1 MRRICIVMA
10 IIMAST
16 TAAFAADQTKS
27 RKISLKSLWTGEK
40 ISVVYRIGDVYQG
53 EALNKINYLMRD
65 WRCKTVKPIDLKL
78 IDLLWEMID
87 KLKPRRTVRIISGY
101 RSPGLNVSLRRA
113 GRRTAPHSPHTLGK
127 AIDVHFPGVP
137 LKRVRK
143 VALEFNVG
151 GVGYYPFSGPP
162 FIHIDTGKIR
172 QWAEGTYSRA
182 EKKKR
187 KKRLK
192 LACDDHESVT
202 ASTDSN
208 TIASGTK
215 IILSDIKYEK
225 SPDEQNSPELISQTV
240 R

>member
-1 MRRICIVMA
+1 MRRLCIVLA
-10 IIMAST
+10 IVLAST
-16 TAAFAADQTKS
+16 SISFAADKS
-27 RKISLKSLWTGEK
+27 NARKISLKSLWTGEK
-40 ISVVYRIGDVYQG
+40 ISVTYRIGGVYQG
-53 EALNKINYLMRD
+53 DALNKINYLMRD
-65 WRCKTVKPIDLKL
+65 WRCKDVKPIDLEL
-78 IDLLWEMID
+78 IDLLWKMID
-87 KLKPRRTVRIISGY
+87 KLKPRRTVKIISGY

-137 LKRVRK
+137 LKRVRE
-143 VALEFNVG
+143 VALEFKLG

-187 KKRLK
+187 RKRMK
-192 LACDDHESVT
+192 LICDDHETQT
-202 ASTDSN
+202 ASTDGI

-215 IILSDIKYEK
+215 IIVTESKIEK
-225 SPDEQNSPELISQTV
+225 SPEEAVSAGLVSLK